1 LIKLAIELHD
11 LSVRIAVI
19 DKNVVSDD
27 VTARPSSVMMILLGA
42 ELDGEMEHQ
51 TPCDTMSGAPK
62 PIGWGAKMADTV
74 GQARPKQDA
83 PDR

>member
-27 VTARPSSVMMILLGA
+27 VAARPLDEVVVVAAEEIARALNFRPVLHLESDMMHFLVA
-42 ELDGEMEHQ
+42 AM
-51 TPCDTMSGAPK
+51 
-62 PIGWGAKMADTV
+62 
-74 GQARPKQDA
+74 
-83 PDR
+83 